1 MCIKKGLLIIFD
13 FKTEIEK
20 YGLTLEQYDDCLK
33 DIFDKVEN
41 NSDLDWSD
49 IIENYTLPIS
59 KDTLRKASSP
69 LLFGSVFVNEY
80 LKNRS
85 FKSVD
90 DNVKSDSE
98 IDVKIRELKKER
110 YKLQTEKLENNR
122 WLRENARDELI
133 VEKIIQA
140 IHDLP
145 PMEIPEV
152 LPVIH
157 SNKEFNLAFGDEH
170 YNTEFEIR
178 GLYNEILNAYSPE
191 IFESRMWDL
200 FNQVIEIIHK
210 EQITKLNVFS
220 MGDFTDGLLR
230 VSQLM
235 KLRYGTIEGTIKYA
249 DFICNWLNKLTNYVN
264 IEYQMVFGNH
274 SELRML
280 GQPKGTFKD
289 DNTGLYVREIIKE
302 RLKDNPNFHMTI
314 NPTGLIF
321 TEVCGLKLLGIH
333 GEVKNLENALKDFSN
348 TYNTQ
353 IDILIGGHLHHGRSE
368 CVGVN
373 RDIISVPSIIG
384 IDDYSLSLNKTSNAG
399 ATLFIVEEGKGKV
412 QEYNIKLN

>member
-1 MCIKKGLLIIFD
+1 MFNANKSKFV
-13 FKTEIEK
+13 
-20 YGLTLEQYDDCLK
+20 DD
-33 DIFDKVEN
+33 DN
-41 NSDLDWSD
+41 
-49 IIENYTLPIS
+49 
-59 KDTLRKASSP
+59 
-69 LLFGSVFVNEY
+69 Y
-80 LKNRS
+80 LK
-85 FKSVD
+85 
-90 DNVKSDSE
+90 E
-98 IDVKIRELKKER
+98 IQLQQRELQKER

-145 PMEIPEV
+145 PLEIPEV

-157 SNKEFNLAFGDEH
+157 SNKEFSLAFGDEH

-200 FNQVIEIIHK
+200 LNQVIEIINK

-264 IEYQMVFGNH
+264 VEYQMVFGNH

-321 TEVCGLKLLGIH
+321 AEISGFKLLGIH

-368 CVGVN
+368 CVGIN

-399 ATLFIVEEGKGKV
+399 ATLFVVEEGKGKV

>member
-1 MCIKKGLLIIFD
+1 MFEGNQ
-13 FKTEIEK
+13 EK
-20 YGLTLEQYDDCLK
+20 FVTPE
-33 DIFDKVEN
+33 
-41 NSDLDWSD
+41 
-49 IIENYTLPIS
+49 
-59 KDTLRKASSP
+59 DTS
-69 LLFGSVFVNEY
+69 NEFQ
-80 LKNRS
+80 LQM
-85 FKSVD
+85 
-90 DNVKSDSE
+90 
-98 IDVKIRELKKER
+98 RELQKER

-133 VEKIIQA
+133 LEKILSA
-140 IHDLP
+140 IRDLKP
-145 PMEIPEV
+145 LNIPDV
-152 LPVIH
+152 LPVVH
-157 SNKEFNLAFGDEH
+157 SNKEFCLAFGDEH

-178 GLYNEILNAYSPE
+178 GLFNEILNAYSPE
-191 IFESRMWDL
+191 IFEQRMWDL
-200 FNQVIEIIHK
+200 LNQVIEIIHK
-210 EQITKLNVFS
+210 ENISKLNVFS

-249 DFICNWLNKLTNYVN
+249 EFICNWLNELTKYVCV
-264 IEYQMVFGNH
+264 EYQMVFGNH

-302 RLKDNPNFHMTI
+302 RLKDNPNFNMTI

-321 TEVCGLKLLGIH
+321 SQLCGFNLLGIH
-333 GEVKNLENALKDFSN
+333 GEVKNMESALKDFSN
-348 TYNTQ
+348 TYKTE
-353 IDILIGGHLHHGRSE
+353 IDFLIGGHMHHGKSE

-399 ATLFIVEEGKGKV
+399 ATLFILEENRGKV

>member
-1 MCIKKGLLIIFD
+1 M
-13 FKTEIEK
+13 
-20 YGLTLEQYDDCLK
+20 Y
-33 DIFDKVEN
+33 
-41 NSDLDWSD
+41 
-49 IIENYTLPIS
+49 
-59 KDTLRKASSP
+59 
-69 LLFGSVFVNEY
+69 EY
-80 LKNRS
+80 LDAGWTINEPNSLKNDVL
-85 FKSVD
+85 SVP
-90 DNVKSDSE
+90 NDSE

-133 VEKIIQA
+133 TEKIIQA

-145 PMEIPEV
+145 SLDIPEV
-152 LPVIH
+152 LPIIH

-170 YNTEFEIR
+170 FNTEFEIR

-200 FNQVIEIIHK
+200 LNQVIEIVHK

-264 IEYQMVFGNH
+264 VEYQMVFGNH

-321 TEVCGLKLLGIH
+321 TEICGFKLLGIH
-333 GEVKNLENALKDFSN
+333 GEVKNLETALKDFSN

>member
-1 MCIKKGLLIIFD
+1 M
-13 FKTEIEK
+13 
-20 YGLTLEQYDDCLK
+20 Y
-33 DIFDKVEN
+33 
-41 NSDLDWSD
+41 
-49 IIENYTLPIS
+49 
-59 KDTLRKASSP
+59 
-69 LLFGSVFVNEY
+69 EY
-80 LKNRS
+80 LDAGWTINEPNNLRN
-85 FKSVD
+85 D
-90 DNVKSDSE
+90 PMTIPNDSE

-133 VEKIIQA
+133 TEKIIEA
-140 IHDLP
+140 IHNLP
-145 PMEIPEV
+145 PLDIPDV

-157 SNKEFNLAFGDEH
+157 NSKEFCFAFGDEH

-200 FNQVIEIIHK
+200 LNQLIEIINK

-235 KLRYGTIEGTIKYA
+235 KLRYGTIEGTIRYA

-264 IEYQMVFGNH
+264 VEYQMVFGNH

-280 GQPKGTFKD
+280 GQPKGTFKN
-289 DNTGLYVREIIKE
+289 DNTGLYVREMIKE
-302 RLKDNPNFHMTI
+302 RLKNNPNFHMTI

-321 TEVCGLKLLGIH
+321 TEICGFKLLGIH
-333 GEVKNLENALKDFSN
+333 GEVKSLENALKDFSN

-353 IDILIGGHLHHGRSE
+353 IDFLIGGHMHHGKSE

-373 RDIISVPSIIG
+373 RDVISVPSVIG
-384 IDDYSLSLNKTSNAG
+384 IDDFSLSLNKTSNAG